1 VDNGQV
7 LKQIQWHF
15 FQETTMNKVCAGAL
29 IAACAVAV
37 TLFAVRTTPKAEAQ
51 GQVVVV
57 KGPQWEYK
65 VVATTPNPNGLD
77 AERLSLTF
85 TKLADDG
92 WEYIRDLNPGGYSVF
107 KRTKR

>member
-1 VDNGQV
+1 
-7 LKQIQWHF
+7 
-15 FQETTMNKVCAGAL
+15 MNKVCAGAL

-37 TLFAVRTTPKAEAQ
+37 TLFAVRTTPPAEAQ

-65 VVATTPNPNGLD
+65 VVDLASIGADGANPNLLN
-77 AERLSLTF
+77 AQKLSLNF
-85 TKLADDG
+85 SKLADDG

-107 KRTKR
+107 KRANKTCDTI